1 MRQSDQ
7 LSPCGQDFPARLRRT
22 ANLPANI
29 LWGDSKH
36 GPVFGK
42 SSLGNGP
49 PMTMGSDN
57 GLTFGVFDVGN
68 GPPMTMWSDNGLTFG
83 VFDVG
88 NGPPMTMWS
97 DNGLT
102 FGDFDVKNP
111 ILSWGFWI
119 LRPRP

>member
-1 MRQSDQ
+1 MPVPAFSV
-7 LSPCGQDFPARLRRT
+7 SGPGQGASRGPES
-22 ANLPANI
+22 
-29 LWGDSKH
+29 SKLD
-36 GPVFGK
+36 PVFGK

-68 GPPMTMWSDNGLTFG
+68 GHPMSRWSDNGLTFG
-83 VFDVG
+83 VFDV
-88 NGPPMTMWS
+88 
-97 DNGLT
+97 
-102 FGDFDVKNP
+102 KNR

>member
-1 MRQSDQ
+1 M
-7 LSPCGQDFPARLRRT
+7 T
-22 ANLPANI
+22 NLPAVTPE
-29 LWGDSKH
+29 DSKH

-42 SSLGNGP
+42 STL
-49 PMTMGSDN
+49 
-57 GLTFGVFDVGN
+57 
-68 GPPMTMWSDNGLTFG
+68 
-83 VFDVG
+83 G

-102 FGDFDVKNP
+102 FGDFDVKNR